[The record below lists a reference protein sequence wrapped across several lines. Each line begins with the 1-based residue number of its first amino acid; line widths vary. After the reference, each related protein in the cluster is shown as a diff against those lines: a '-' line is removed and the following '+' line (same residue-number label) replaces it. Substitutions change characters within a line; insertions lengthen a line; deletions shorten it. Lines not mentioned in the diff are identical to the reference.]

1 MPIQF
6 KIAPVDKNDS
16 VLDFKAHI
24 VGVVDAASE
33 IAKITYNSKVMTVSS
48 DVGARTRRRWLF
60 LWWQEIFCLVLILHH
75 THSHAYANY
84 ILKFQF

>member
-33 IAKITYNSKVMTVSS
+33 IDKITYNFKVMTVSS
-48 DVGARTRRRWLF
+48 DVGARTRRR
-60 LWWQEIFCLVLILHH
+60 
-75 THSHAYANY
+75 
-84 ILKFQF
+84 